1 LVDRAEGRVKPE
13 ALFLNGVYES
23 VLEEILAV
31 QAALPEQIMF
41 LQPHKAQAIARFREH
56 PPSVD
61 DPTLLLM
68 SLTSDLPTVRF
79 VAEVVGWD
87 DKRHLSEE
95 KRLVL
100 SCLIWTLQP
109 NAGGLHD
116 ASRAEGGR
124 SVNLLHV
131 RRLRKLRKP
140 FSVGDLRNAGDGDPV
155 SDKRSTAGGWVYVK
169 TEDLPS
175 LVE

>member
-1 LVDRAEGRVKPE
+1 
-13 ALFLNGVYES
+13 
-23 VLEEILAV
+23 
-31 QAALPEQIMF
+31 LPEQIMF

-56 PPSVD
+56 PPSVA
-61 DPTLLLM
+61 DPAFLLM
-68 SLTSDLPTVRF
+68 SLTGDLPTVRYA
-79 VAEVVGWD
+79 AEVVGWD
-87 DKRHLSEE
+87 DKRDLSAE

-100 SCLIWTLQP
+100 SRLIRMLQP
-109 NAGGLHD
+109 KEGGLYD

-131 RRLRKLRKP
+131 RRLRKLPKP
-140 FSVGDLRNAGDGDPV
+140 FSVGDLRNAGDGSPV

-169 TEDLPS
+169 TENLPS